1 MKFTLFTCTILQ
13 ILHFVL
19 KATLLSPCMAKP
31 ECLRDSVAIER
42 VVEVNECHMG
52 CEKFHGNT
60 KWGVM
65 I

>member
-1 MKFTLFTCTILQ
+1 
-13 ILHFVL
+13 
-19 KATLLSPCMAKP
+19 MAKP

-42 VVEVNECHMG
+42 VVEVNECHMIG

>member
-1 MKFTLFTCTILQ
+1 
-13 ILHFVL
+13 
-19 KATLLSPCMAKP
+19 MARP
-31 ECLRDSVAIER
+31 ECLQDSLA
-42 VVEVNECHMG
+42 VEVNECHVTE